1 MPHCYWN
8 VYASPPPPSTP
19 SPSVSCF
26 FLPRYAFVIV
36 IAVVTL
42 SLYSTLASPG
52 RDRLGR
58 AAAGRSS
65 TGQSRRRFLLSCL
78 FALCLDASWFL
89 LDVNVRC
96 FLWQRTYSNTHTP
109 VRLPASLP
117 APAVL
122 CVCPL
127 TAIGFRASLVFFSS
141 FHSNFS
147 SLLHNKHY
155 IMIATDHNKQLK
167 CLIR

>member
-8 VYASPPPPSTP
+8 VYASPPPPRTVFS
-19 SPSVSCF
+19 SASCF

-36 IAVVTL
+36 IAVATL

-96 FLWQRTYSNTHTP
+96 FLWQRTYSHTHTHTHSRKSARP
-109 VRLPASLP
+109 CCAVCLPAYCHWFSRSACL
-117 APAVL
+117 
-122 CVCPL
+122 
-127 TAIGFRASLVFFSS
+127 FFSS

-147 SLLHNKHY
+147 SLLHNKNY
-155 IMIATDHNKQLK
+155 IRKATDHNKQLK